1 MNFASNQS
9 SNLIDQDSAE
19 GLPFGVKVLL
29 CFLGAV
35 FFLEFLATGS
45 FQPRADLLTYIGG
58 TKGELI
64 KQDSIYWL
72 RIFTALYLH
81 GSIIHLISN
90 CIGFLIGGPI
100 LEKLIGKYWFW
111 AVFLISGAIGSL
123 FSLFITPSNTVSVGA
138 SGGVMGVF
146 SAALLVTNIKVK
158 PVFRKHFNIYFGQ
171 ALIPSLIPLS
181 RHVDYAAH
189 FGGAIGGILCG
200 LVMMLF
206 WPKEFNHPQGEGI
219 SKLLIVIFLIA
230 SLASLFLTIM
240 NF

>member
-111 AVFLISGAIGSL
+111 AVFLISG
-123 FSLFITPSNTVSVGA
+123 
-138 SGGVMGVF
+138 VMGVF

>member
-1 MNFASNQS
+1 
-9 SNLIDQDSAE
+9 
-19 GLPFGVKVLL
+19 
-29 CFLGAV
+29 
-35 FFLEFLATGS
+35 
-45 FQPRADLLTYIGG
+45 
-58 TKGELI
+58 
-64 KQDSIYWL
+64 
-72 RIFTALYLH
+72 
-81 GSIIHLISN
+81 
-90 CIGFLIGGPI
+90 
-100 LEKLIGKYWFW
+100 
-111 AVFLISGAIGSL
+111 
-123 FSLFITPSNTVSVGA
+123 VSVGA